1 MSDNTLK
8 SSAIVSVWL
17 DAGRGTIKGV
27 RDWLAEVE
35 RLHLPDD
42 TVLDE
47 CYLSVSYTSDLL
59 DVTEN
64 ESELGV
70 WGTDII
76 VGMPRAS

>member
-1 MSDNTLK
+1 MANVESD
-8 SSAIVSVWL
+8 AHI
-17 DAGRGTIKGV
+17 GV
-27 RDWLAEVE
+27 YMTKVDMTVQDVKDWVAEVE
-35 RLHLPDD
+35 RLHIPAS

-47 CYLSVSYTSDLL
+47 GILSVIWRSDVL

-76 VGMPRAS
+76 VGMPR

>member
-1 MSDNTLK
+1 MANVQSDAHIGVYLNK
-8 SSAIVSVWL
+8 RHVSVQ
-17 DAGRGTIKGV
+17 DVK
-27 RDWLAEVE
+27 DWVAEVE
-35 RLHLPDD
+35 RLRIPED

-47 CYLSVSYTSDLL
+47 CILSVIWRSDIL

-76 VGMPRAS
+76 VGMPRA

>member
-1 MSDNTLK
+1 MANVESD
-8 SSAIVSVWL
+8 AHV
-17 DAGRGTIKGV
+17 GV
-27 RDWLAEVE
+27 YLTKRHVNVQDVKDWVAEVE
-35 RLHLPDD
+35 RLRIPED

-47 CYLSVSYTSDLL
+47 CILSVIWRSEIL

-76 VGMPRAS
+76 VGMPRA

>member
-1 MSDNTLK
+1 MSVE
-8 SSAIVSVWL
+8 S
-17 DAGRGTIKGV
+17 DAHIGVYLTKRDVTIQDVK
-27 RDWLAEVE
+27 DWVAEVE
-35 RLHLPDD
+35 RLRIPSD
-42 TVLDE
+42 TTLDE
-47 CYLSVSYTSDLL
+47 CLLSVIWRSDIL

>member
-1 MSDNTLK
+1 MSVKSDAHIGVTLNER
-8 SSAIVSVWL
+8 A
-17 DAGRGTIKGV
+17 ATIQDVK
-27 RDWLAEVE
+27 DWVAEVD
-35 RLHLPDD
+35 RLRIPES
-42 TVLDE
+42 TTLDE
-47 CYLSVSYTSDLL
+47 CLLSVIWRSDIL

>member
-1 MSDNTLK
+1 MS
-8 SSAIVSVWL
+8 SVES
-17 DAGRGTIKGV
+17 DAHVGV
-27 RDWLAEVE
+27 YLNKRHVNVQDVKDWVAEVE
-35 RLHLPDD
+35 RLRIPED

-47 CYLSVSYTSDLL
+47 GILSVIWRSEIL

-76 VGMPRAS
+76 VGMPRA

>member
-1 MSDNTLK
+1 MSVE
-8 SSAIVSVWL
+8 S
-17 DAGRGTIKGV
+17 DAHIGV
-27 RDWLAEVE
+27 YLTQRDVTVQDVKDWVAEVE
-35 RLHLPDD
+35 RLRIPAH

-47 CYLSVSYTSDLL
+47 CLLSIIWRSDVL

-70 WGTDII
+70 WGTDIL

>member
-1 MSDNTLK
+1 MAKVESDAHVGVYLNDR
-8 SSAIVSVWL
+8 SVTVQ
-17 DAGRGTIKGV
+17 DVK
-27 RDWLAEVE
+27 DWVAEVE
-35 RLHLPDD
+35 RLRIPAS

-47 CYLSVSYTSDLL
+47 GILSVIWRSDIL

-76 VGMPRAS
+76 VGMPRA

>member
-1 MSDNTLK
+1 MSDSTLK

-17 DAGRGTIKGV
+17 DADRGTIKDV

-35 RLHLPDD
+35 RLRLPDD
-42 TVLDE
+42 TVLEE
-47 CYLSVSYTSDLL
+47 CYLSISYTSYVL

-76 VGMPRAS
+76 VGMPR